1 MEKDKK
7 KPKGLALGA
16 VFQTI
21 NTDIESK
28 SIPYQPNTVS
38 LIAIQNIEVN
48 PYQPRN
54 EFNAEQLQELANSIQ
69 QHGLIQPITVRH
81 LGGEN
86 FQLISGERRLRA
98 CRLAKIEQVP
108 AFIRTAND
116 EQMIEMA
123 LIENIQR
130 QDLDPIEVAITYS
143 RLKEECKL
151 TDEVL
156 SDRVGKKR
164 STVTNYM
171 GLLKLPYDIQEGLRA
186 NLLSMG
192 HARAL
197 IGLHDFALQSALYK
211 EIITKGLSV
220 RQVEELA
227 AGYGKPKERKEAA
240 PKLPQEYQ
248 AVQKRLV
255 SALGAKVALKVDD
268 KGKGQIT
275 VNFNDTEELNRLLEL
290 MEKDA

>member
-1 MEKDKK
+1 MAT
-7 KPKGLALGA
+7 PKRGQGLGALLSRIDSELTENPKEVVTTLASNVADIPVTQIEPNSGQPRVRFDEEALG
-16 VFQTI
+16 
-21 NTDIESK
+21 
-28 SIPYQPNTVS
+28 
-38 LIAIQNIEVN
+38 
-48 PYQPRN
+48 
-54 EFNAEQLQELANSIQ
+54 ELAESIRV
-69 QHGLIQPITVRH
+69 HGIIQPITVRR
-81 LGGEN
+81 LSEGKY
-86 FQLISGERRLRA
+86 QIISGERRWRA
-98 CRLAKIEQVP
+98 SQRAGLTSVP
-108 AFIRTAND
+108 AYIRVAND
-116 EQMIEMA
+116 QELLEMA
-123 LIENIQR
+123 LVENIQR

>member
-1 MEKDKK
+1 MAT
-7 KPKGLALGA
+7 PKRGQGLGALLSRIDSELTENPKEVVTALASNVAEIPLNQIEPNSGQPRVRFDEEALG
-16 VFQTI
+16 
-21 NTDIESK
+21 
-28 SIPYQPNTVS
+28 
-38 LIAIQNIEVN
+38 
-48 PYQPRN
+48 
-54 EFNAEQLQELANSIQ
+54 ELAESIRV
-69 QHGLIQPITVRH
+69 HGIIQPITVRR
-81 LGGEN
+81 LSEGKY
-86 FQLISGERRLRA
+86 QIISGERRWRA
-98 CRLAKIEQVP
+98 SQRAGLTSVP
-108 AFIRTAND
+108 AYIRVAND
-116 EQMIEMA
+116 QELLEMA
-123 LIENIQR
+123 LVENIQR

>member
-1 MEKDKK
+1 MAT
-7 KPKGLALGA
+7 PKRGQGLGALLSRIDSELTENPKEVVTALASNVAEIPLNQIEPNSGQPRVRFDEEALG
-16 VFQTI
+16 
-21 NTDIESK
+21 
-28 SIPYQPNTVS
+28 
-38 LIAIQNIEVN
+38 
-48 PYQPRN
+48 
-54 EFNAEQLQELANSIQ
+54 ELAESIRV
-69 QHGLIQPITVRH
+69 HGIIQPITVRR
-81 LGGEN
+81 LSEGKY
-86 FQLISGERRLRA
+86 QIISGERRWRA
-98 CRLAKIEQVP
+98 SQRAGLTNVP
-108 AFIRTAND
+108 AYIRVAND
-116 EQMIEMA
+116 QELLEMA
-123 LIENIQR
+123 LVENIQR

>member
-1 MEKDKK
+1 MAT
-7 KPKGLALGA
+7 PKRGQGLGALLSRIDSELTENPKEVVTALASNVAEIPLNQIEPNSGQPRVRFDEEALG
-16 VFQTI
+16 
-21 NTDIESK
+21 
-28 SIPYQPNTVS
+28 
-38 LIAIQNIEVN
+38 
-48 PYQPRN
+48 
-54 EFNAEQLQELANSIQ
+54 ELAESIRV
-69 QHGLIQPITVRH
+69 HGIIQPITVRR
-81 LGGEN
+81 LSEGKY
-86 FQLISGERRLRA
+86 QIISGERRWRA
-98 CRLAKIEQVP
+98 SQRAGLTNVP
-108 AFIRTAND
+108 AYIRVAND
-116 EQMIEMA
+116 QELLEMA
-123 LIENIQR
+123 LVENIQR

-268 KGKGQIT
+268 RGKGQIT